1 MYPLNVILIGFVETD
16 ALFDL
21 RRELHNAAVAVETE
35 YSDVGAALAALPLLP
50 DGKRLFALFIKSELD
65 LKQLERLTEV
75 FPGQPILALLDA
87 GNDSAMILKA
97 MRAGASQVV
106 MLPLVTED
114 FQAALSRL
122 AQQFGQVQGEST
134 VIAVSGVSEGCGAT
148 TISLNLARE
157 IAQVHQLP
165 CILVETSFQM
175 GRLACSLNVEPH
187 FTTADLLGDIDRLDL
202 EAIRRSLTE
211 VGPNFSILPG
221 PYQGIVPAEISTASV
236 VRLLNYLRQ
245 LARVIIV
252 DLPSRFDAIY
262 FDALALASRVV
273 LVADQKIPSLHAL
286 RLVLDALAQKEV
298 VAAKTVVINR
308 YDSGNEAF
316 DLKRLEE
323 LLRPEHLM
331 TIANDYPHFVA
342 AANGGRALRDV
353 APHCQALA
361 DIDRLAAVV
370 LGAEKPHAPKESLLS
385 RLMNSFR
392 AAL

>member
-1 MYPLNVILIGFVETD
+1 
-16 ALFDL
+16 
-21 RRELHNAAVAVETE
+21 
-35 YSDVGAALAALPLLP
+35 
-50 DGKRLFALFIKSELD
+50 
-65 LKQLERLTEV
+65 
-75 FPGQPILALLDA
+75 
-87 GNDSAMILKA
+87 MIVKA

-134 VIAVSGVSEGCGAT
+134 LIAVSGVSEGCGAT
-148 TISLNLARE
+148 TIGLKLARE
-157 IAQVHQLP
+157 IAQVHQKP
-165 CILVETSFQM
+165 CILVELSFQM

-211 VGPNFSILPG
+211 VGPNFSILAG
-221 PYQGIVPAEISTASV
+221 PYQGIVPVETSAANV

-245 LARVIIV
+245 LARVVIV
-252 DLPSRFDAIY
+252 DMPSRFDGIY
-262 FDALALASRVV
+262 FEALALASRVV
-273 LVADQKIPSLHAL
+273 LVADQKVPSLHAL
-286 RLVLDALAQKEV
+286 RLVLDSLAQKEI

-308 YDSGNEAF
+308 YDSRNEAF
-316 DLKRLEE
+316 RLERLEE
-323 LLRPEHLM
+323 LLRPEHLL
-331 TIANDYPHFVA
+331 TIANDYPHCVA

-370 LGAEKPHAPKESLLS
+370 LGAEQPHHAPEESLLS
-385 RLMNSFR
+385 RLMHSFR